1 MRALYGAGTREGGAA
16 SPAPASAAPEGERK
30 GEQAQAQAQAQAAS
44 PALLHILDKTS
55 YCDLNAPDPGPI
67 VAWRLVR
74 AGLVPYVLAGAAAL
88 AAALVAVAVARVRRG
103 AAAA

>member
-1 MRALYGAGTREGGAA
+1 V
-16 SPAPASAAPEGERK
+16 SEGE
-30 GEQAQAQAQAQAAS
+30 GEQQAQAQAAS

-74 AGLVPYVLAGAAAL
+74 AGLMPYVLAGAAAL
-88 AAALVAVAVARVRRG
+88 AAALVAAAVARARRG